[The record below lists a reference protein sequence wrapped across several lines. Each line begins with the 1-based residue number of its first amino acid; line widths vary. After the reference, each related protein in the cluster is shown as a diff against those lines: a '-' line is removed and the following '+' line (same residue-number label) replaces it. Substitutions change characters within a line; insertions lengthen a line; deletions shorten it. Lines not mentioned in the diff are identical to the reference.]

1 MALLTRRS
9 FLKAGTAA
17 ALLGAGGSSYGFAIE
32 PGYRLTVRE
41 WTVTPSDWPRDA
53 RPLRIAVLS
62 DIHAFEPYMP
72 ASRIGRIVA
81 ATNALNPD
89 LIVLLGDFVI
99 SQPHLL
105 TARPVPIGEWA
116 AELGRLRARL
126 GVFAVLGNHDGYL
139 DPAAVRLGIEQIG
152 VPVLENRAL
161 KLSADGHRFWLAG
174 LGDQMSR
181 YLDVTSSLASDDLP
195 GTLAQ
200 VTDNDPLIL
209 LAHEPNIF
217 TVTPPRVTL
226 TLAGHTHGGQV
237 WLPLYGNL
245 GAHKV
250 CDGRYVHGVIVE
262 NGRHLVVSA
271 GLGTSSMP
279 VRFLV
284 PPEITVVN
292 VCGAPQTLS

>member
-1 MALLTRRS
+1 MALLTRRG
-9 FLKAGTAA
+9 FLKAGAGA
-17 ALLGAGGSSYGFAIE
+17 ALLAAGGSSYAFAIE

-41 WTVTPSDWPRDA
+41 WTVTPGDWPRAA
-53 RPLRIAVLS
+53 RPLRIAILS

-72 ASRIGRIVA
+72 ASRIARIVT
-81 ATNALNPD
+81 ATNALLPD
-89 LIVLLGDFVI
+89 LIVLLGDFVV

-105 TARPVPIGEWA
+105 TARPVPISEWA
-116 AELGRLRARL
+116 AELGALRARL

-139 DPAAVRLGIEQIG
+139 DPVSVRLGIEAVGI
-152 VPVLENRAL
+152 PVLENRAL
-161 KLSADGHRFWLAG
+161 KLNADGHRFWLAG

-181 YLDVTSSLASDDLP
+181 YLDVTASMASDDLP

-217 TVTPPRVTL
+217 AVAPPRVTL
-226 TLAGHTHGGQV
+226 MLAGHTHGGQV
-237 WLPLYGNL
+237 WLPLYGSP
-245 GAHKV
+245 GAGKIY
-250 CDGRYVHGVIVE
+250 DGRYVHGVIVE

-271 GLGTSSMP
+271 GLGTSSRP

-292 VCGAPQTLS
+292 VRSTAATS